1 MENYCNCG
9 RELCTSKIDLFKKL
23 PLDIQKEIVIQ
34 AEHFQVD
41 RNETIVNEGDLAD
54 FILVIREGKLKCN
67 HYDFDGKEYILD
79 ILITGDT
86 VGEELFMQKSHFDYN
101 VIAITASKLCKI
113 SKTQLLSVLRENGD
127 WALSFIDLLSQKLNN
142 ANERI
147 RMLMEANGLRRVVAF
162 LLDRDERL
170 SGKAISLSVDEIAGS
185 TNLRRETVSR
195 KLNELQKRQLIE
207 RLGQKQIK
215 VIDRDKLLEI
225 FYES

>member
-1 MENYCNCG
+1 MDNYCNCG
-9 RELCTSKIDLFKKL
+9 RELCTNKIDLFKKL
-23 PLDIQKEIVIQ
+23 PLDIQKEIVIE
-34 AEHFQVD
+34 AEHFQVQRD
-41 RNETIVNEGDLAD
+41 ETIINEGDLAD
-54 FILVIREGKLKCN
+54 HILVIREGKLKCN

-86 VGEELFMQKSHFDYN
+86 VGEELFMEKSHFDYN
-101 VIAITASKLCKI
+101 VISITSSKLCRI
-113 SKTQLLSVLRENGD
+113 SKEQLLSLLRKNSD
-127 WALSFIDLLSQKLNN
+127 WALSFIDLLSEKLNN

-162 LLDRDERL
+162 LAERDERL
-170 SGKAISLSVDEIAGS
+170 GGKAISLSVDEIAAS

-195 KLNELQKRQLIE
+195 KINELQKRGLIE

-215 VIDRDKLLEI
+215 VTDRAKLMEI